1 MSAKQKRA
9 VPGTAWPELSKSDLR
24 TLLRDIGVKT
34 SEFEQAKTKAIRE
47 LFAKTLAKA
56 HSLPLLADCL
66 GTLDPESMTKCD
78 PEDLRAGFSFAGP
91 DTGKKTAYLET
102 LRAQEL
108 MEAEPDNS
116 FLHYR
121 MRLHILGEEY
131 WEGAISA
138 ALMRHEESELAILL
152 NIKDMRIGP
161 DGTPLLM
168 VSFVCVVGPANTA
181 ELYQAFTRVRA
192 SCLGLSQYQVKNRLG
207 VQLLKEVLLSNAARL
222 TPDYKQRCR
231 REL

>member
-168 VSFVCVVGPANTA
+168 VSFGPCQHGRVVSGIHESQSVLSRPFAIPSQK
-181 ELYQAFTRVRA
+181 QAGGAA
-192 SCLGLSQYQVKNRLG
+192 SQRGSPVKCCKADAGLQAALQAG
-207 VQLLKEVLLSNAARL
+207 VGH
-222 TPDYKQRCR
+222 
-231 REL
+231 